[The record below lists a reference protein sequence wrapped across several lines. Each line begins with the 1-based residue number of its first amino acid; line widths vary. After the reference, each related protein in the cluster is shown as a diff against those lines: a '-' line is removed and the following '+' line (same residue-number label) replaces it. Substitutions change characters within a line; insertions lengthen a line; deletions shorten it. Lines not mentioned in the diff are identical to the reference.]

1 MSVEPPTAL
10 PASLMR
16 LRELTS
22 IPKDTILYN
31 NWLYQGETI
40 DFMDESIHDDE
51 IILYASM
58 RGVFVVSILVPCA
71 AVSPPD
77 IEDLRSWG
85 CNPFDSWGLRGDGSS
100 VPPLVESRT
109 KTIAQ
114 GEPIVFCRSFDGVS
128 EYKHYIELSQ
138 QFAHL
143 TDIHFMPEHHG
154 WCRLNSKG
162 NIERVIQT
170 INQGDADSASSI
182 RAILAKRTFLE
193 EYAEQRDL
201 ALLRM
206 FEFTRYRANTLLTPA
221 AELVKERMDT
231 RAVTCYRLF
240 VEPEN
245 ASFSRGFQTLLLR
258 SEQLGSRNEFT
269 NPVKFTVRDEHNEI
283 REISYSPDVDP
294 LIPAFFSPE
303 VLLEYKSDYEKYT
316 LDERSICRHNSWC
329 LKSYDINESG
339 QVHTYLAHLND
350 LPYEEQLRWKRYNQ
364 APNGPISRRAFEWD
378 IMDNSKYK
386 DDDPLLEMKKFLK
399 ELDCKWWKIPA
410 PDTMNCVHY
419 PATTSNDEWK
429 KEIRFLDQLLI
440 EGLQHTYLKEK
451 AKDLGREPN
460 SNLKS
465 IRLLEE
471 CLLGLKNY
479 PISRAM
485 STIEPLHQL
494 HLHRNKLSHATTE
507 ATTLKEEAIKNHG
520 SYRNHYRHLVTECL
534 AVFKELKKLFSD
546 WD

>member
-1 MSVEPPTAL
+1 MSVGPPTAL

-16 LRELTS
+16 LQELTS
-22 IPKDTILYN
+22 IPKDTTLYN

-40 DFMDESIHDDE
+40 DFIDESMHDDE

-58 RGVFVVSILVPCA
+58 RGVFVVSILVPCV
-71 AVSPPD
+71 AVNPPD

-85 CNPFDSWGLRGDGSS
+85 CNPFDSWGLRGDGSI

-114 GEPIVFCRSFDGVS
+114 GQPIVFCRSFDGVS

-138 QFAHL
+138 QFTHI
-143 TDIHFMPEHHG
+143 TGIHFMPEHHG

-162 NIERVIQT
+162 NIERVVQT
-170 INQGDADSASSI
+170 INQGDVDSDSSM
-182 RAILAKRTFLE
+182 RAVLAKRSFLA
-193 EYAEQRDL
+193 EYAGQRDL

-206 FEFTRYRANTLLTPA
+206 FEFTRYRANARQTPA
-221 AELVKERMDT
+221 PELVKECLDT
-231 RAVTCYRLF
+231 HAVTCYRLF

-245 ASFSRGFQTLLLR
+245 SSFSRGFQTLRFR
-258 SEQLGSRNEFT
+258 SEETESEGSST
-269 NPVKFTVRDEHNEI
+269 SPVTFIVRDEHNEI

-316 LDERSICRHNSWC
+316 FDERSICCRNSWC

-350 LPYEEQLRWKRYNQ
+350 LPHEEQLRWKRYNEV
-364 APNGPISRRAFEWD
+364 PNGPISRRAFEWE
-378 IMDNSKYK
+378 IMENRKYK
-386 DDDPLLEMKKFLK
+386 DDNPLLDLKNLLK
-399 ELDCKWWKIPA
+399 ELDCKWWKLPT
-410 PDTMNCVHY
+410 PDIMNRVQY

-429 KEIRFLDQLLI
+429 REIISLNQLLI
-440 EGLQHTYLKEK
+440 EGLQHRFLKGK
-451 AKDLGREPN
+451 AKDLGRKSQ
-460 SNLKS
+460 SNLGS
-465 IRLLEE
+465 IDLIGE
-471 CLLGLKNY
+471 CLLGLQNQSS
-479 PISRAM
+479 SRAM

-494 HLHRNKLSHATTE
+494 RIHRNKFSHATPE
-507 ATTLKEEAIKNHG
+507 ATTLKQEAIKNHG
-520 SYRNHYRHLVTECL
+520 SYRKHYRHLVTECL
-534 AVFKELKKLFSD
+534 AVFKELKKLFSS

>member
-22 IPKDTILYN
+22 IPKDTTLYN
-31 NWLYQGETI
+31 NWLYQGKTI

-58 RGVFVVSILVPCA
+58 RGVYVVSILVPCA
-71 AVSPPD
+71 AVNPPD

-85 CNPFDSWGLRGDGSS
+85 CNPFDSWGLRGDGSI

-114 GEPIVFCRSFDGVS
+114 GQPIVFCRSFDGVS

-138 QFAHL
+138 QFTHI
-143 TDIHFMPEHHG
+143 TGIHFMPEHHG

-162 NIERVIQT
+162 NVERVIQT
-170 INQGDADSASSI
+170 INQGDADSDSSM
-182 RAILAKRTFLE
+182 RAVLAKRSFLAK
-193 EYAEQRDL
+193 YAEQRDL

-206 FEFTRYRANTLLTPA
+206 FEFTRYRANARQTPA
-221 AELVKERMDT
+221 PELVKECLDT
-231 RAVTCYRLF
+231 HAVTCYRLF

-245 ASFSRGFQTLLLR
+245 SSFSRGFQTLRFR
-258 SEQLGSRNEFT
+258 SEETESEGSST
-269 NPVKFTVRDEHNEI
+269 SPVTFVVRDEHNEI

-316 LDERSICRHNSWC
+316 FDERSICCRNSWC

-339 QVHTYLAHLND
+339 QVHTYLTYLND
-350 LPYEEQLRWKRYNQ
+350 LPYGEQLRWKRYNEE
-364 APNGPISRRAFEWD
+364 PNGPISRRSFEWE
-378 IMDNSKYK
+378 IMENRKYK
-386 DDDPLLEMKKFLK
+386 DDNPLLDLKNLLK
-399 ELDCKWWKIPA
+399 ELDCKWWKLPT
-410 PDTMNCVHY
+410 PDIMSHVHY
-419 PATTSNDEWK
+419 PATASNDEWR

-451 AKDLGREPN
+451 AKDLEREPN

-479 PISRAM
+479 PISRAK

-494 HLHRNKLSHATTE
+494 HFHRNKLSHATTE
-507 ATTLKEEAIKNHG
+507 ATTLKLEAMKNHG
-520 SYRNHYRHLVTECL
+520 SYRKHYRHLVTECL